1 MEDTLAYPN
10 LAWAVLIGHIA
21 IIVLGGLITV
31 LAQSLV
37 RALVGL
43 ILTLFGVAGL
53 FFLMAA
59 PFIGLM
65 QLLIYVGA
73 VSVLIF
79 FAIMLTNAWPGGDES
94 KKPSTKTTV
103 FALLAALAP
112 AVFLGS
118 AALRTAPPS
127 SLVPEETAVRDL
139 GRFLMEPFILPFE
152 LISLLLTVAMA
163 GAVILGFERRKR
175 K

>member
-1 MEDTLAYPN
+1 MQTPVYLN
-10 LAWAVLIGHIA
+10 LAWALLLGHIA
-21 IIVLGGLITV
+21 IIVVGGFITV
-31 LAQSLV
+31 LSQSLV

-43 ILTLFGVAGL
+43 ILTLFGVAGM

-79 FAIMLTNAWPGGDES
+79 FAIMLTNAWQGGDES
-94 KKPSTKTTV
+94 EKRTCKRITY
-103 FALLAALAP
+103 AGLAGLAP
-112 AVFLGS
+112 AVLLS
-118 AALRTAPPS
+118 TAVLRHAPS
-127 SLVPEETAVRDL
+127 SFFVPEDTKVREL
-139 GRFLMEPFILPFE
+139 GHFLMEPFMLPFE
-152 LISLLLTVAMA
+152 LISLLLTVAIS
-163 GAVILGFERRKR
+163 GAVILGLERRRR

>member
-1 MEDTLAYPN
+1 MENLEYEN
-10 LAWAVLIGHIA
+10 LAWIVLFGHIA
-21 IIVLGGLITV
+21 IIVVGGFITV
-31 LAQSLV
+31 LSESLV
-37 RALVGL
+37 RALMGL

-65 QLLIYVGA
+65 QILIYVGA

-94 KKPSTKTTV
+94 KGFSGRKV
-103 FALLAALAP
+103 VYAAMAGIAP
-112 AVFLGS
+112 ALFLGT
-118 AALRTAPPS
+118 AAFRMAPPS
-127 SLVPEETAVRDL
+127 FFVPEETEVTEL
-139 GRFLMEPFILPFE
+139 GRFLLEPYILPFE

-163 GAVILGFERRKR
+163 GAVLLGFERRR
-175 K
+175 KK

>member
-1 MEDTLAYPN
+1 METPEYAY
-10 LAWAVLIGHIA
+10 LAWALLFGHIA
-21 IIVLGGLITV
+21 IVVVGGFITV
-31 LAQSLV
+31 LSKSLV

-43 ILTLFGVAGL
+43 ILTLFGVAGMY
-53 FFLMAA
+53 FLMAA

-94 KKPSTKTTV
+94 VKRPVKRTV
-103 FALLAALAP
+103 YAFLAGLAP
-112 AVFLGS
+112 AILLSSV
-118 AALRTAPPS
+118 ALRFAPS
-127 SLVPEETAVRDL
+127 SFMVPEETGVSEL

-163 GAVILGFERRKR
+163 GAVILGLERRKR

>member
-1 MEDTLAYPN
+1 METPEYAY
-10 LAWAVLIGHIA
+10 LAWALLIGHIA
-21 IIVLGGLITV
+21 VVLVGGFITV
-31 LAQSLV
+31 LSKSLV

-43 ILTLFGVAGL
+43 ILTLFGVAGMY
-53 FFLMAA
+53 FIMAA

-94 KKPSTKTTV
+94 LRKPVGKTIYA
-103 FALLAALAP
+103 FLAGLAP
-112 AVFLGS
+112 AILLSWAALS
-118 AALRTAPPS
+118 AAPS
-127 SLVPEETAVRDL
+127 SFRVPEEIAVREL

-152 LISLLLTVAMA
+152 LISLLLTVAMG
-163 GAVILGFERRKR
+163 GAVILGLERRRR

>member
-1 MEDTLAYPN
+1 MDNLAYEN
-10 LAWAVLIGHIA
+10 IALAVLIGHIG
-21 IIVLGGLITV
+21 IIAAGGFITV
-31 LAQSLV
+31 LAKSLV

-79 FAIMLTNAWPGGDES
+79 FAIMLTSAWTGGDES
-94 KKPSTKTTV
+94 RSKSGRKIF
-103 FALLAALAP
+103 FALIAALAP

-118 AALRTAPPS
+118 AAVRTAPS
-127 SLVPEETAVRDL
+127 SFLAPKETEVHEL
-139 GRFLMEPFILPFE
+139 GRFLMESYILPFE

-163 GAVILGFERRKR
+163 GAVVLGLERRNK

>member
-1 MEDTLAYPN
+1 MENLEYER

-21 IIVLGGLITV
+21 IIVVGGFMTV
-31 LAQSLV
+31 LSQSLV

-43 ILTLFGVAGL
+43 IMTLFGVAGL

-59 PFIGLM
+59 PFIALM
-65 QLLIYVGA
+65 QILIYVGA

-79 FAIMLTNAWPGGDES
+79 FAIMLTSAWPGGDES
-94 KKPSTKTTV
+94 KTIPGKQFI
-103 FALLAALAP
+103 FAGLAGLVP
-112 AVFLGS
+112 AVILAT
-118 AALRTAPPS
+118 AAIRTAPPS
-127 SLVPEETAVRDL
+127 FLVPEETKVSVL
-139 GRFLMEPFILPFE
+139 GRFFLEDFILPFE

-163 GAVILGFERRKR
+163 GAVILAFEMRRK

>member
-1 MEDTLAYPN
+1 MDNLVNEN
-10 LAWAVLIGHIA
+10 LAWVVLFGHIA
-21 IIVLGGLITV
+21 IIVAGGFITV
-31 LAQSLV
+31 LSESLV
-37 RALVGL
+37 RALMGL

-65 QLLIYVGA
+65 QILIYVGA

-79 FAIMLTNAWPGGDES
+79 FAIMLTSAWPGGDES
-94 KKPSTKTTV
+94 GSISGKNV
-103 FALLAALAP
+103 VYAILASIAP

-127 SLVPEETAVRDL
+127 IFVPEETEISEL
-139 GRFLMEPFILPFE
+139 GRFFLEPYILPFE
-152 LISLLLTVAMA
+152 LISLLLTVSMA
-163 GAVILGFERRKR
+163 GAVILVFERRNK

>member
-1 MEDTLAYPN
+1 MDNLVNEN
-10 LAWAVLIGHIA
+10 LAWVVLFGHIA
-21 IIVLGGLITV
+21 IIVAGGFITV
-31 LAQSLV
+31 LSESLV
-37 RALVGL
+37 RALMGL

-65 QLLIYVGA
+65 QILIYVGA

-94 KKPSTKTTV
+94 GNISGKKV
-103 FALLAALAP
+103 VYAILASIAP

-118 AALRTAPPS
+118 AAFRTAPPS
-127 SLVPEETAVRDL
+127 IFVPEETEISEL
-139 GRFLMEPFILPFE
+139 GRFFLEDYILPFE
-152 LISLLLTVAMA
+152 LISLLLTVSMA
-163 GAVILGFERRKR
+163 GAVILVFERRK
-175 K
+175 KK

>member
-1 MEDTLAYPN
+1 MDNLTYEN
-10 LAWAVLIGHIA
+10 LAWAVLIGHVAVIA
-21 IIVLGGLITV
+21 AGGFITV
-31 LAQSLV
+31 LAKSLV
-37 RALVGL
+37 RALMGL

-79 FAIMLTNAWPGGDES
+79 FAIMLTNAWTGGDES
-94 KKPSTKTTV
+94 ARPSGRKIM
-103 FALLAALAP
+103 FSLAAALAP
-112 AVFLGS
+112 AIFLG
-118 AALRTAPPS
+118 AAVLRTAPPS
-127 SLVPEETAVRDL
+127 VLVPEETGVQEL
-139 GRFLMEPFILPFE
+139 GRFFMEPYILPFE
-152 LISLLLTVAMA
+152 IISLLLTVAMA
-163 GAVILGFERRKR
+163 GAVVLGFERRMK

>member
-1 MEDTLAYPN
+1 MDTLTYEN
-10 LAWAVLIGHIA
+10 LAWAVLFGHIA
-21 IIVLGGLITV
+21 VIAAGGLITV
-31 LAQSLV
+31 LAKSLV
-37 RALVGL
+37 RALMGL

-79 FAIMLTNAWPGGDES
+79 FAIMLTNAWTSGDES
-94 KKPSTKTTV
+94 KFPAGRKLLL
-103 FALLAALAP
+103 ALLAALAP

-127 SLVPEETAVRDL
+127 ALVPEEVAVSSL
-139 GRFLMEPFILPFE
+139 GRFLMESYILPFE
-152 LISLLLTVAMA
+152 LISLLLTVAMT
-163 GAVILGFERRKR
+163 GAVVLGFERREKQ
-175 K
+175 

>member
-1 MEDTLAYPN
+1 MENLEYER

-21 IIVLGGLITV
+21 IIVFGGFLTV
-31 LAQSLV
+31 LSQSLV

-59 PFIGLM
+59 PFIALM
-65 QLLIYVGA
+65 QILIYIGA

-79 FAIMLTNAWPGGDES
+79 FAIMLTNAWPGGDERWEFS
-94 KKPSTKTTV
+94 GRKLI
-103 FALLAALAP
+103 FAGLAALAP
-112 AVFLGS
+112 AIFLI
-118 AALRTAPPS
+118 AAVTRTAPPS
-127 SLVPEETAVRDL
+127 FLVPEETQLSEL
-139 GRFLMEPFILPFE
+139 GRFFLEDFILPFE

-163 GAVILGFERRKR
+163 GAVVLAFEMRRK

>member
-1 MEDTLAYPN
+1 MENLQYEY

-21 IIVLGGLITV
+21 IIAVGGFITV
-31 LAQSLV
+31 LSQSLV

-43 ILTLFGVAGL
+43 IMTLFGVAGL

-59 PFIGLM
+59 PFIALM

-94 KKPSTKTTV
+94 GGRGGKKTV
-103 FALLAALAP
+103 YALLAALLP

-118 AALRTAPPS
+118 AVIKTAPSS
-127 SLVPEETAVRDL
+127 SLIAEEIEVDVL
-139 GRFLMEPFILPFE
+139 GKFFMQDFILPFE
-152 LISLLLTVAMA
+152 LISILLTVAMA
-163 GAVILGFERRKR
+163 GAVVLALERRR
-175 K
+175 KK